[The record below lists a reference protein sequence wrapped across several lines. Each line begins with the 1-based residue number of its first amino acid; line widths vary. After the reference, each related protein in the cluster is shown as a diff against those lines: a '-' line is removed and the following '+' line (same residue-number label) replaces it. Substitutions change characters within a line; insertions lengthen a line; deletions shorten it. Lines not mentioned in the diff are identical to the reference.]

1 MVCADIEAMVK
12 ERRSGRVKRA
22 TVGLA
27 RWRRLTKC
35 AGPIRRVEAR
45 RTRESVGMISS
56 CSEVSQPRKKM
67 DSAWSKVNRTGLGG
81 RGRLGPKM
89 NRRIALLRG
98 VAKRLGVMSSHMV
111 TIAE

>member
-56 CSEVSQPRKKM
+56 CRGEPAEKENGLSVVEGESHWVGREGKIRPKDESKDCVAER
-67 DSAWSKVNRTGLGG
+67 SREASWSDELTYGN
-81 RGRLGPKM
+81 
-89 NRRIALLRG
+89 NC
-98 VAKRLGVMSSHMV
+98 
-111 TIAE
+111 